1 MGFTPDK
8 EGSSGGYHHL
18 VLQVKKK
25 DMTVQ
30 TREGYY
36 AGGES

>member
-8 EGSSGGYHHL
+8 DSATNGYHHL
-18 VLQVKKK
+18 KLEVKRKEV
-25 DMTVQ
+25 TVQ

-36 AGGES
+36 AGQ